1 MRFTSVVGSRLDYH
15 NLFGWQFSPRLHAK
29 YVLTEKTDL
38 RFTAGKG
45 WRVPNYMI
53 DNISLL
59 ATSKAWMPLSDLKPE
74 ISWNVGGS
82 FVQEM
87 KLFKQKASLSL
98 DFYHTQFVNQLIV
111 DREGSEIRFSNE
123 TGFSYSNSFQGEF
136 SFNLLKNWDMRFA
149 YKYLDV
155 KAKYGGEIQQQAMI
169 PRNRALFNTGYK
181 SRNKRWEYNL
191 TVSVI
196 GQSRLPG
203 ILPTDGYAYG
213 KTYTLVNAQLTHNY
227 KKWEFYLGGENLTNY
242 IQKNAIVDAQNPFGS
257 KFDATEIWAP
267 VMGINIYAG
276 LRFAIK
282 RETKK

>member
-1 MRFTSVVGSRLDYH
+1 
-15 NLFGWQFSPRLHAK
+15 
-29 YVLTEKTDL
+29 
-38 RFTAGKG
+38 
-45 WRVPNYMI
+45 
-53 DNISLL
+53 
-59 ATSKAWMPLSDLKPE
+59 
-74 ISWNVGGS
+74 
-82 FVQEM
+82 
-87 KLFKQKASLSL
+87 
-98 DFYHTQFVNQLIV
+98 
-111 DREGSEIRFSNE
+111 
-123 TGFSYSNSFQGEF
+123 
-136 SFNLLKNWDMRFA
+136 
-149 YKYLDV
+149 
-155 KAKYGGEIQQQAMI
+155 
-169 PRNRALFNTGYK
+169 LFNTGYK

-191 TVSVI
+191 SVSVI

-242 IQKNAIVDAQNPFGS
+242 IQKNAIVDAENPFGS